1 MFYALGAALAF
12 TKSSL
17 SQWHCLVTGGHF
29 KLAKIS
35 FYFLYYRLKIMY
47 FYLILSHTIIFIVIT
62 LNIFL
67 VICRSL
73 DSSCLGAS
81 QRIVKSTGSCC

>member
-35 FYFLYYRLKIMY
+35 FYFLYYQLKIVTQNYVLLPNSFTHNY
-47 FYLILSHTIIFIVIT
+47 FYCYYFKYI
-62 LNIFL
+62 
-67 VICRSL
+67 
-73 DSSCLGAS
+73 SCNL
-81 QRIVKSTGSCC
+81 